1 MSSDSIFDPSHNL
14 IHRIRRVALM
24 CSPTPHST
32 RRFSGRRESVSP
44 KLHFDAFSRCCKS
57 HRPVPPVSRPT
68 KVVSDQLSKVQGGR
82 SCLHVIAPP
91 PMGKRSI
98 VVNVSVCLFVC
109 PRSYLRNYT
118 SDLHCIFRT
127 LTLWPWL
134 SPPLAVKS
142 SVTYF
147 RFYG

>member
-1 MSSDSIFDPSHNL
+1 
-14 IHRIRRVALM
+14 M

-32 RRFSGRRESVSP
+32 RRFLGRRESVSP

-68 KVVSDQLSKVQGGR
+68 KVVSDQLSKVHGGR

-109 PRSYLRNYT
+109 PRAYLRNYT
-118 SDLHCIFRT
+118 SDLHCIFLCINSMAVAQST
-127 LTLWPWL
+127 AGGKELCYVFPVLWVTSYSL
-134 SPPLAVKS
+134 ISQSCSTSPPD
-142 SVTYF
+142 
-147 RFYG
+147 